1 MLPVSSIVRGPYGIR
16 DVSISVPTVVGRT
29 GVIQQIE
36 LELWPKER
44 AALEASAKALK
55 DTRAKIK

>member
-1 MLPVSSIVRGPYGIR
+1 M
-16 DVSISVPTVVGRT
+16 D
-29 GVIQQIE
+29 QIE

-44 AALEASAKALK
+44 ASLEASAKALK